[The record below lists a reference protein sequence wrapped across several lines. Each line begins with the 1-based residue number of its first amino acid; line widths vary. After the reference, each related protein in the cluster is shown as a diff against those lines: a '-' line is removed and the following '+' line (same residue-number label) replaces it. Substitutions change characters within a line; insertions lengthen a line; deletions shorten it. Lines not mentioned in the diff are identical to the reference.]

1 MIAKFAFTFI
11 IFFDKNYWFRQ
22 CRMCNTKERKMPIP
36 VPTKTEDQVVIHYTQ
51 LWFSETSWSADRFA
65 SELLVPLL
73 WDLGL
78 DEAVQAATAVEYEN
92 WKRAKGVQ
100 VGRVIRGTQK
110 FPLAWKWAWI
120 ACLPEKYRQPCR
132 QELLAIAGVM
142 DIPLPSV
149 SGTSSVANLSRLTLE
164 FSQVLNASAPAQ
176 DGKYD
181 EHDSKELT
189 GVYIDELVD
198 LVEAAVCE
206 LQAVTTGTGHH
217 GRRRRIAELTG
228 ML

>member
-149 SGTSSVANLSRLTLE
+149 SGT
-164 FSQVLNASAPAQ
+164 
-176 DGKYD
+176 
-181 EHDSKELT
+181 
-189 GVYIDELVD
+189 
-198 LVEAAVCE
+198 
-206 LQAVTTGTGHH
+206 
-217 GRRRRIAELTG
+217 
-228 ML
+228 